1 MGVEIMRSLHVQTSA
16 GKLSVR
22 ISPGRRGA
30 VLLVHGNSMC
40 KEAFERQFDSPLAAV
55 YRMIAVDLPGH
66 GASERC
72 ARPRDGYS
80 LGGLAD
86 ALLDVLFALDAS
98 DAMVCGWSLGGHVA
112 LEMMSRSPLLGG
124 ALLVGAPP
132 VAPGPDALAAFKP
145 DPALELL
152 GRERLGAQDAAC
164 LLGRLFPG
172 GAPTFALEALEQTDG
187 RARRVFV
194 ESFLAGHGADPRP
207 LLDQDERPI
216 GLLIGELDP
225 LVEPAFLAGVPAA
238 GVWRNSPVVISG
250 AGHAP
255 FWEAPDAFNAALL
268 AFLRDAARLQP
279 STPSSPSAPARR
291 SA

>member
-1 MGVEIMRSLHVQTSA
+1 MRSLQVQTSA

-30 VLLVHGNSMC
+30 VLLAHGNSMC
-40 KEAFERQFDSPLAAV
+40 KEAFDRQFDSPLATI

-66 GASERC
+66 GASEHAAL
-72 ARPRDGYS
+72 ARDSSYT

-86 ALLDVLFALDAS
+86 ALLDVLVALDAS
-98 DAMVCGWSLGGHVA
+98 DAIVCGWSLGGHVA
-112 LEMMSRSPLLGG
+112 LEMMSRSASLGG
-124 ALLVGAPP
+124 AFLVCTPP

-145 DPALELL
+145 DPALALL
-152 GRERLGAQDAAC
+152 GREFMSAQDATH
-164 LLGRLFPG
+164 LLARLFPG
-172 GAPTFALEALEQTDG
+172 GAPRFALEALQRTDG
-187 RARRVFV
+187 RARRIFV

-207 LLDQDERPI
+207 LLDRAERPV

-225 LVEPAFLAGVPAA
+225 LVDPAFLASVPAA
-238 GVWRNSPVVISG
+238 GVWRGRPVVING
-250 AGHAP
+250 TGHAP

-268 AFLRDAARLQP
+268 AFLRDAARVR
-279 STPSSPSAPARR
+279 PSARKSQQETARR

>member
-1 MGVEIMRSLHVQTSA
+1 MRSLQVQTSA

-30 VLLVHGNSMC
+30 VLLAHGNSMC
-40 KEAFERQFDSPLAAV
+40 KEAFDRQFDSPLATI

-66 GASERC
+66 GASEHAAL
-72 ARPRDGYS
+72 ARDSSYT

-86 ALLDVLFALDAS
+86 ALLDVLVALDAS
-98 DAMVCGWSLGGHVA
+98 DAIVCGWSLGGHVA
-112 LEMMSRSPLLGG
+112 LEMMSRSAALGG
-124 ALLVGAPP
+124 AFLVCTPP

-145 DPALELL
+145 DPALALL
-152 GRERLGAQDAAC
+152 GREFMSAQDATH
-164 LLGRLFPG
+164 LLARLFPG
-172 GAPTFALEALEQTDG
+172 GAPRFALEALQRTDG
-187 RARRVFV
+187 RARRIFV

-207 LLDQDERPI
+207 LLDRDERPV

-225 LVEPAFLAGVPAA
+225 LVEPAFLASVPAA
-238 GVWRNSPVVISG
+238 GVWRGRPVVISG

-268 AFLRDAARLQP
+268 AFLRDAARVR
-279 STPSSPSAPARR
+279 PSARKSQQETARR